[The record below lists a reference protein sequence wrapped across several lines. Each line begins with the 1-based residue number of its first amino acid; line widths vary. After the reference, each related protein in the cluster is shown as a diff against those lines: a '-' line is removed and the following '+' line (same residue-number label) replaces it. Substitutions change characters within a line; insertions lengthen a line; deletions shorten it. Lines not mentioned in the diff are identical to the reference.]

1 MCELFAMSSHF
12 PATVNLSLDELARHG
27 GATGPHTDGWGIA
40 YYEGYDVR
48 RIRETERAA
57 DSPWVAFVEKTG
69 LTSTRVIAHI
79 RLATR
84 GERALHNTQPFTR
97 ELGGRVHT
105 FAHNGDLPKVQGD
118 ASLAL
123 GRHRPIGNSDSEHA
137 FCALLASLDELWS
150 EPSRPPP
157 LALRLGKVAD
167 FAARLRPHGP
177 ANFIYSDGDY
187 LFAHGHRR
195 TQKDRSI
202 RPPGLHWLRRCC
214 DASAVEIAGLKLQS
228 SHAEQHAVLVASV
241 PLTTEAWSPL
251 EEGEILVLADGN
263 EVARHN
269 PATGLRLC
277 PD

>member
-27 GATGPHTDGWGIA
+27 GATGPHADGWGIA
-40 YYEGYDVR
+40 YYDGYDIR
-48 RIRETERAA
+48 RIREATRAA
-57 DSPWVAFVEKTG
+57 DSPWVPFVEDTG

-84 GERALHNTQPFTR
+84 GARALHNTQPFAR
-97 ELGGRVHT
+97 ELGGRMHT
-105 FAHNGDLPKVQGD
+105 FAHNGDLPSIRGD
-118 ASLAL
+118 ETFEL
-123 GRHRPIGNSDSEHA
+123 GRLRPIGDTDSEHA
-137 FCALLASLDELWS
+137 FCALLAELESSWR
-150 EPSRPPP
+150 EPDLPPT
-157 LALRLGKVAD
+157 LEQRVDVVAS

-195 TQKDRSI
+195 TQKDRAI

-214 DASAVEIAGLKLQS
+214 DASTEEIAGLRLRGEN
-228 SHAEQHAVLVASV
+228 AEQQVVLVASV
-241 PLTTEAWSPL
+241 PLTSEAWSPF

-263 EVARHN
+263 EIMRRR
-269 PATGLRLC
+269 PCRDSKSGSS
-277 PD
+277 